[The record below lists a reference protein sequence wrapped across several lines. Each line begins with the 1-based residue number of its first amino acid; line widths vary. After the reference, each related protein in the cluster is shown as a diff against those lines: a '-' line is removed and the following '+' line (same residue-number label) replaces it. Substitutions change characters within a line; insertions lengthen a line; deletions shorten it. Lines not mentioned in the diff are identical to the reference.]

1 MDGPVINKLS
11 PRLSLTLIS
20 AKYTHALIMDV
31 FWPGS
36 GEVKSVRGNDSW
48 LVVFHFTER
57 LKHPT
62 KCLQGEIQCR
72 VGVSVLLTH
81 FAHNLLAMST

>member
-48 LVVFHFTER
+48 ACSFFTSS
-57 LKHPT
+57 KD
-62 KCLQGEIQCR
+62 CNIQQNVYKGKYNAEYVYPC
-72 VGVSVLLTH
+72 
-81 FAHNLLAMST
+81 F

>member
-36 GEVKSVRGNDSW
+36 GEVKSVRGNDS
-48 LVVFHFTER
+48 
-57 LKHPT
+57 
-62 KCLQGEIQCR
+62 
-72 VGVSVLLTH
+72 
-81 FAHNLLAMST
+81 